1 MKKVLILLIAC
12 FIVNVASSQ
21 NYLSGVHLGL
31 NGTLNS
37 SSVYY
42 QPTFGSSDFY
52 GHDGTLAF
60 SAGANVSLSVNDV
73 HEFQLEFLYS
83 SQGQNMSDVSGSGAD
98 KVALEKK
105 IRLNYLQVPLV
116 YKYKMWFDPYSAS
129 SPMHYFV
136 GGLYTAQLNSA
147 SVSFTSG
154 GSSATFLEGA
164 GAANPNPIYEPEDMK
179 DLFLAYDFGL
189 VLGYGLEYPLAGDLS
204 FTAEVRGNI
213 GLVDVNSLGW
223 RFPVEEYGYK
233 SSTNATLGLRLG
245 LVYNLFL

>member
-31 NGTLNS
+31 NGAFNS

-52 GHDGTLAF
+52 GHDFTPAF

-83 SQGQNMSDVSGSGAD
+83 SQGQNMSDESGSGAD
-98 KVALEKK
+98 KVTVEKK
-105 IRLNYLQVPLV
+105 IKLNYLQVPLV

-147 SVSFTSG
+147 NVSFSSG
-154 GSSATFLEGA
+154 GSSVSFLEGA
-164 GAANPNPIYEPEDMK
+164 GVANPNPIFETEDMK
-179 DLFLAYDFGL
+179 DLFLSYDFGL
-189 VLGYGLEYPLAGDLS
+189 ILGYGLEYPLAGNLS

-245 LVYNLFL
+245 IVYNLFL

>member
-1 MKKVLILLIAC
+1 MKKVLILLLAC

-21 NYLSGVHLGL
+21 NYLSGIHFGL
-31 NGTLNS
+31 NGSFNS

-52 GHDGTLAF
+52 GHDFTPAF

-83 SQGQNMSDVSGSGAD
+83 SQGQNMSDVVG
-98 KVALEKK
+98 KENTILEKK
-105 IRLNYLQVPLV
+105 VRLNYLQIPFV

-136 GGLYTAQLNSA
+136 GGLYTAELNSA
-147 SVSFTSG
+147 NVTFSSG
-154 GSSATFLEGA
+154 GSAITFVEGA
-164 GAANPNPIYEPEDMK
+164 GVANPNFVFEPEEMK
-179 DLFLAYDFGL
+179 ELFLAYDFGL
-189 VLGYGLEYPLAGDLS
+189 ILGYGLEYPLAGDLS
-204 FTAEVRGNI
+204 FTAEIRGNI

-223 RFPVEEYGYK
+223 RYPVNEYGYK
-233 SSTNATLGLRLG
+233 SSTNATLGIRLG

>member
-1 MKKVLILLIAC
+1 MKKVLILLLAC

-21 NYLSGVHLGL
+21 NYLSGIHFGL
-31 NGTLNS
+31 NGSFNS

-42 QPTFGSSDFY
+42 QPAFGSNDFY
-52 GHDGTLAF
+52 GHDFTPAF

-83 SQGQNMSDVSGSGAD
+83 SQGQNMSDIATVGTE
-98 KVALEKK
+98 KVNVEKK
-105 IRLNYLQVPLV
+105 IKLNYFQVPFL

-136 GGLYTAQLNSA
+136 GGLYTAQLSSA
-147 SVSFTSG
+147 NVTFSSG
-154 GSSATFLEGA
+154 GTAVTFLEGA
-164 GAANPNPIYEPEDMK
+164 GAANTNPIFEPDDMK
-179 DLFLAYDFGL
+179 DLFLVYDFGL

-204 FTAEVRGNI
+204 FTAEIRGNI

-233 SSTNATLGLRLG
+233 SSTNATVGIRLG